1 MNKENNFKQTQSF
14 PETPGVY
21 IMRGARGAVLYVGK
35 AVNLRRRVASYFAR
49 AHEARIE
56 KLVRE
61 IVKIDYELT
70 ETAIEALIREAA
82 LIKLYRPPFN
92 IREKDDKSFLYVEIT
107 KDNWPRVILA
117 RGTGGTARRRF
128 GPFTSATS
136 LREALKIVRR
146 IFPYSTHTSE
156 ELTRHQTAEKG
167 RPCFNYEIGLCP
179 GTCVGSVSR
188 AEYLL
193 TIKNICRFFEGKK
206 AFLIKQSEREML
218 AASRKLDYEKAEVI
232 KRRIFALQHI
242 RDVAVLSDDPLIP
255 PATSTIPQRI
265 EGYDISNISGTSAT
279 GSMVV
284 FRSGQP
290 DKNEYRKFR
299 IQSLTTPDD
308 TGMLREVLTRR
319 FENKWTLPDLILIDG
334 GTPQVNA
341 AKGVLN
347 DFGISIPVVGIAK
360 GPWRDK
366 NEFIGMKPPEE
377 LASALIR
384 VRDEAHR
391 FAISYHR
398 KLRAAKSLQ

>member
-1 MNKENNFKQTQSF
+1 MAKEAILKKIQSF

-21 IMRGARGAVLYVGK
+21 IMRGRRGEILYVGK
-35 AVNLRRRVASYFAR
+35 AVNLRRRVASYFSR
-49 AHEARIE
+49 AHDLRIE
-56 KLVRE
+56 SLVQN
-61 IVKIDYELT
+61 VAKIDHEKT
-70 ETAIEALIREAA
+70 ETAIEALIREAV

-107 KDNWPRVILA
+107 KEAWPRIILV
-117 RGTGGTARRRF
+117 RGTGGTPRRRF

-136 LREALKIVRR
+136 VREALKIVRR

-156 ELTRHQTAEKG
+156 DLARRKSMNRPH
-167 RPCFNYEIGLCP
+167 PCFDYEIGLCP
-179 GTCVGSVSR
+179 GTCAGLISH

-218 AASRKLDYEKAEVI
+218 VASRKLDYEKAEII

-242 RDVAVLSDDPLIP
+242 RDVAVLSEDPLIP
-255 PATSTIPQRI
+255 PATSTMPQRI
-265 EGYDISNISGTSAT
+265 EGYDISNTSGTSAT

-284 FRSGQP
+284 FRRGQP

-308 TGMLREVLTRR
+308 TGMLREVLARR
-319 FENKWTLPDLILIDG
+319 FETKWTLPDLILIDG
-334 GTPQVNA
+334 GTPQVNI
-341 AKGVLN
+341 AKSVLN
-347 DFGISIPVVGIAK
+347 EVGLHIPIVGIAK
-360 GPWRDK
+360 GPRRDK
-366 NEFIGMKPPEE
+366 NEFIGMKPSTD
-377 LASALIR
+377 LGQVLIR

-391 FAISYHR
+391 FAIGYHR